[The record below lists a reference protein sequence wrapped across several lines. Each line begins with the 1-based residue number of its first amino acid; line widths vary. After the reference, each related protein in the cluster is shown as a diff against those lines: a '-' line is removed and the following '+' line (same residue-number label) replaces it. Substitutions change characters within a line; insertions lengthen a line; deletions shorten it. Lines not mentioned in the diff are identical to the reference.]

1 MRITDYDT
9 VPAGKAN
16 ATKKENNSL
25 YDLLDS
31 VVETIEI
38 KCNMA
43 DNLVNTKN
51 DKEIM
56 INAME
61 SVWFWLK
68 GV

>member
-9 VPAGKAN
+9 VAYGKN
-16 ATKKENNSL
+16 NQDKKENNSL

-31 VVETIEI
+31 AVEVVEI
-38 KCNMA
+38 KANMA

-51 DKEIM
+51 DKEIL

-61 SVWFWLK
+61 SVYFWLK
-68 GV
+68 SL